1 HGVGLAAVGRV
12 DAEQMGSAG
21 ARIRAAERPEA
32 EHRELAVRVERH
44 AVDRRHEA
52 ARGDGIDRAGRGVDA
67 HDLSLGDHGQ
77 QIAGRQNDRGRRRGA
92 EPGRGRC
99 DAHGPDPGQRHA
111 QEPRHRRPSLIRPYA
126 GGAASVNASSALD
139 SSPDLSLDSGPMMKS
154 RRQQSRDEQRQRILE
169 AARSLFGARS
179 FEDVTMAD
187 IAELA
192 GVARAT
198 VFNHFPGKHAL
209 VEAITEEVLSYWA
222 GMLGHALAAQE
233 TGTPALVRA
242 LFAHMGA
249 GIAHYYRFYRG
260 VFREIA
266 KLQVGLEEG
275 SGAARARAAA
285 LERLTGLLARGQG
298 RGE

>member
-1 HGVGLAAVGRV
+1 
-12 DAEQMGSAG
+12 MS
-21 ARIRAAERPEA
+21 
-32 EHRELAVRVERH
+32 
-44 AVDRRHEA
+44 
-52 ARGDGIDRAGRGVDA
+52 
-67 HDLSLGDHGQ
+67 S
-77 QIAGRQNDRGRRRGA
+77 RRR
-92 EPGRGRC
+92 
-99 DAHGPDPGQRHA
+99 Q
-111 QEPRHRRPSLIRPYA
+111 
-126 GGAASVNASSALD
+126 V
-139 SSPDLSLDSGPMMKS
+139 
-154 RRQQSRDEQRQRILE
+154 RDEQRQRILD

-179 FEDVTMAD
+179 FDDVTMTD

-209 VEAITEEVLSYWA
+209 LEAITEDVLGYWA
-222 GMLGHALAAQE
+222 GMLEHALADEA

-275 SGAARARAAA
+275 SRAARARATA
-285 LERLTGLLARGQG
+285 LDRLTRLLARGQQ
-298 RGE
+298 RGELRADFEALDLARAFDSLSNGTINQWLFEDTSGSLEKRMERAAEIYLGAVALGPTEARSAAVVKLPAPPRAPVAIAPAKRRHS

>member
-1 HGVGLAAVGRV
+1 
-12 DAEQMGSAG
+12 MTS
-21 ARIRAAERPEA
+21 
-32 EHRELAVRVERH
+32 
-44 AVDRRHEA
+44 
-52 ARGDGIDRAGRGVDA
+52 
-67 HDLSLGDHGQ
+67 
-77 QIAGRQNDRGRRRGA
+77 RRR
-92 EPGRGRC
+92 
-99 DAHGPDPGQRHA
+99 
-111 QEPRHRRPSLIRPYA
+111 
-126 GGAASVNASSALD
+126 
-139 SSPDLSLDSGPMMKS
+139 
-154 RRQQSRDEQRQRILE
+154 QSRDEQRQRILE

-179 FEDVTMAD
+179 FDDVTMAD

-209 VEAITEEVLSYWA
+209 VEAITEDVLGYWA
-222 GMLGHALAAQE
+222 GMLEHALADEE

-275 SGAARARAAA
+275 SRAARARATA
-285 LERLTGLLARGQG
+285 LERLTRLLARGQE
-298 RGE
+298 RGELRPDVEAVDLARAFDSLSNGTINQWLFDDTSGALEERMERAAEIYLGAVALGPVQGRSAAVVKLPALPHARPRRAPAARRQP

>member
-1 HGVGLAAVGRV
+1 
-12 DAEQMGSAG
+12 
-21 ARIRAAERPEA
+21 
-32 EHRELAVRVERH
+32 
-44 AVDRRHEA
+44 
-52 ARGDGIDRAGRGVDA
+52 
-67 HDLSLGDHGQ
+67 
-77 QIAGRQNDRGRRRGA
+77 
-92 EPGRGRC
+92 
-99 DAHGPDPGQRHA
+99 
-111 QEPRHRRPSLIRPYA
+111 
-126 GGAASVNASSALD
+126 
-139 SSPDLSLDSGPMMKS
+139 MKS

-222 GMLGHALAAQE
+222 GMLGHALADQE

-298 RGE
+298 RGELRTDMEAADLARAFDCLSNGTINQWLFEDASGPLEQRMERAAEIFLGAVALGAGEPRSATVVSLPAPPRARPRRDIATRRRS